1 MSLVHLSLG
10 DDALDIGNG
19 LVEDLLE
26 GLGVLELLADL
37 GNDGVGELLLLAGL
51 DGTLVAD
58 PGVEDGLGLVSEV
71 DLLLELVSLGLE
83 LGGFLKAACQ
93 YLM

>member
-83 LGGFLKAACQ
+83 LGGFLNAAYQ